1 MADRSDGMC
10 GPSRAPRPPRN
21 RPPRNR
27 QRWIAA
33 AAAVAVWVFLL
44 AYTRSLVAG
53 TALLLLLAVFVTLCT
68 VAVRGLGITSDQ
80 HSGAQRT
87 AARQWRD
94 GRDALAHGLRR
105 LADVAAGHAGP
116 APGYAE
122 PGAGYGRPPTGYAG
136 PAAGVAG
143 PTPGHAEPLASARA
157 YQAGNVYPHDGRTG
171 QPEGTVLAAGTGQL
185 TMAERPVIPP
195 LRLVTGDSI
204 AETRSSGAR
213 AGRGGLAEL
222 CLPDVPTVSRVHAK
236 FTFTG
241 GQWWITSLGRNG
253 VTLNGTFLADE
264 RALMDGDSIRWG
276 SRPDAPASRVEIG

>member
-1 MADRSDGMC
+1 MADRSDGMR
-10 GPSRAPRPPRN
+10 GPPGTARPPRN
-21 RPPRNR
+21 RRR
-27 QRWIAA
+27 RT
-33 AAAVAVWVFLL
+33 AAAVAVAMWVFLL

-80 HSGAQRT
+80 PSGARRT
-87 AARQWRD
+87 TARQWRD
-94 GRDALAHGLRR
+94 GRDALAHRLRR
-105 LADVAAGHAGP
+105 LADVAAGH
-116 APGYAE
+116 
-122 PGAGYGRPPTGYAG
+122 
-136 PAAGVAG
+136 
-143 PTPGHAEPLASARA
+143 
-157 YQAGNVYPHDGRTG
+157 DGRTG
-171 QPEGTVLAAGTGQL
+171 QPEGVVLAAGTDQL
-185 TMAERPVIPP
+185 TMAERPAIPP

-213 AGRGGLAEL
+213 AGRGGLTEL

-276 SRPDAPASRVEIG
+276 SRPDAPSSRVEIG

>member
-1 MADRSDGMC
+1 
-10 GPSRAPRPPRN
+10 
-21 RPPRNR
+21 
-27 QRWIAA
+27 
-33 AAAVAVWVFLL
+33 VWVFLL

-68 VAVRGLGITSDQ
+68 VAVRGLGITSDR

-87 AARQWRD
+87 AAWQWRD

-122 PGAGYGRPPTGYAG
+122 PGPGYGRPPSGYAG
-136 PAAGVAG
+136 PASGVAG
-143 PTPGHAEPLASARA
+143 PAPGHAEPLASGRA
-157 YQAGNVYPHDGRTG
+157 YQAGQVYAHDGRTG
-171 QPEGTVLAAGTGQL
+171 QADGAVLAAGTDQL

-204 AETRSSGAR
+204 AETRSSEAR

>member
-10 GPSRAPRPPRN
+10 GPSGAPRPPRN

-27 QRWIAA
+27 RRT
-33 AAAVAVWVFLL
+33 AAAVAVAGWVFLL

-87 AARQWRD
+87 TARQWRD

-105 LADVAAGHAGP
+105 QADVAAGHAGP
-116 APGYAE
+116 APGYTD
-122 PGAGYGRPPTGYAG
+122 PGPGYGRPPSGYAG
-136 PAAGVAG
+136 PASGVAG
-143 PTPGHAEPLASARA
+143 PAPGHAEPLASGRA
-157 YQAGNVYPHDGRTG
+157 YQAGQVYAHDGRTG
-171 QPEGTVLAAGTGQL
+171 QAEGAVLAAGTDQL

-204 AETRSSGAR
+204 AETRSSEAR

>member
-1 MADRSDGMC
+1 MADRSDGMR
-10 GPSRAPRPPRN
+10 GPPGTARPPRN
-21 RPPRNR
+21 RRR
-27 QRWIAA
+27 RT
-33 AAAVAVWVFLL
+33 AAAVAVAMWVFLL

-68 VAVRGLGITSDQ
+68 AAVRGLGITSDQ
-80 HSGAQRT
+80 HSGARRT
-87 AARQWRD
+87 TARQWRD

-116 APGYAE
+116 ASGYAE
-122 PGAGYGRPPTGYAG
+122 PGPGYGRPQSGDAG
-136 PAAGVAG
+136 LESWVAG
-143 PTPGHAEPLASARA
+143 PVPGHAEPLASGRA
-157 YQAGNVYPHDGRTG
+157 YQAGKVCAHAHDGRTG
-171 QPEGTVLAAGTGQL
+171 QPEGAVLAAGTDQL
-185 TMAERPVIPP
+185 TMAERPAIPP

-213 AGRGGLAEL
+213 AGRGGLTEL

-276 SRPDAPASRVEIG
+276 SRPDAPSSRVEIG